1 MKALR
6 NEKGQPRWMLFITLG
21 LAALLLFLA
30 FRGVNWSDMIQ
41 TLRSGRI
48 ELLALSFGVITVSYF
63 LRGMRWRVL
72 LSAERLLHPV
82 TVFWGTCAGYL
93 GNSFLPAR
101 AGELIRS
108 ALIAQKANISVSF
121 TLATALTERI
131 IDVPVL
137 VILGLIALPAV
148 DGIPE
153 WLTGAV
159 RVFAVSGVGA
169 TLALLIVPR
178 FEKQVLALME
188 KLPIPVG
195 IRAKLI
201 AFAAKF
207 LQGLRAFQNPVR
219 ALSFLG
225 LTAMVWTLDVIAAMV
240 IASAFGLNFTP
251 AETIL
256 LLAGLGLAS
265 AAPSTPGYVGI
276 YQFVAVTVLQPFG
289 YSKEQALAYIVAF
302 QAMTYLIVLVW
313 GLTGLWRL
321 NNGLTRPLPIKTV
334 EAKE

>member
-1 MKALR
+1 MMKAFR
-6 NEKGQPRWMLFITLG
+6 NDKGQPRWMLFITLG
-21 LAALLLFLA
+21 LAALLLYLA
-30 FRGVNWSDMIQ
+30 FRGVDWGKMVE
-41 TLRSGRI
+41 TLRQGNVA
-48 ELLALSFGVITVSYF
+48 LLALAFGVITVSYF

-72 LSAERLLHPV
+72 LSAEKLLHPL

-108 ALIAQKANISVSF
+108 ALIAQKGNLSVSF

-148 DGIPE
+148 DGIPD

-159 RVFAVSGVGA
+159 RVFALTGVGA

-178 FEKQVLALME
+178 FEKQVLALLGR
-188 KLPIPVG
+188 LPLPVNL
-195 IRAKLI
+195 RERVL
-201 AFAAKF
+201 AFVQKF
-207 LQGLRAFQNPVR
+207 LQGLRAFQDPVR

-225 LTAMVWTLDVIAAMV
+225 LTALVWTLDVVAAMI
-240 IASAFGLNFTP
+240 IASAFGMSFTP

-321 NNGLTRPLPIKTV
+321 NDGLGKPLPKV
-334 EAKE
+334 VAE